1 MTDPTH
7 KVATIVTTVGHKVRL
22 TRSDATLP
30 YEDFASRESVLAKLL
45 SEGWKIQSTNV
56 AAGGGVVIVD
66 TLVHFT
72 PGSSAGLGIDY

>member
-7 KVATIVTTVGHKVRL
+7 KVATIVTTVGQKVRL

-45 SEGWKIQSTNV
+45 GEGWKIQSTNV

-66 TLVHFT
+66 TLTHFT
-72 PGSSAGLGIDY
+72 PRFSGTPGLDY